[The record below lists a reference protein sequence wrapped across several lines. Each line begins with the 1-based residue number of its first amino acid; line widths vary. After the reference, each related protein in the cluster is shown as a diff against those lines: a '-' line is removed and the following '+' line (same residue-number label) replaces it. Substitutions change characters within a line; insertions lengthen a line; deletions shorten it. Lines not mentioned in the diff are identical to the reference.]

1 MTLAKPWRYAAFA
14 ALIAIYILL
23 RVWGLTSSCLWFDEI
38 FSIHAAGHTWNTILA
53 FVAQDLIHPPL
64 SYLLLKIWISAGGE
78 GLLWL
83 RLFPV
88 FFSVLALVPIFLL
101 CRELKLGFFT
111 TALALF
117 ILAVNGSLIKY
128 SQEVRMYAPLLCLS
142 LFSIWLFVR
151 FVNLGRGLIPLAVVN
166 ILMVYTHYFGW
177 LVVLSQLAT
186 IAIIRRDKLL
196 KIGAMTA
203 AVLAAFAPWIALIM
217 GAAPAG
223 EKFAQN
229 IGWMQR
235 PGAVTLFQFVLS
247 LFEPIYFKAS
257 SLDDASNYAV
267 SVILF
272 ILVSFAI
279 FFYLRKFAVESKEER
294 QKAFTLLAFVIIPIC
309 IAINASW
316 ILPYSV
322 WGTRHLIIVF
332 VPFIILIAWMID
344 KVEISA
350 IRISAAAAFV
360 ALSVVAFGLQA
371 GRGAS
376 PYIWCGWEV
385 LASDLENAQQ
395 NSTDRTQVYVFE
407 DLTAYH
413 FWFALR
419 NSPEKFQV
427 DKMQGLEK
435 INEDTA
441 YFLPRGF
448 DSVNR
453 VDIGKL
459 QGEKFWI
466 AFRAAK
472 WDMLK
477 SPLYD
482 LVARGYVI
490 GEPTIFEAGKDK
502 AYLVLVE
509 KQK

>member
-1 MTLAKPWRYAAFA
+1 MTLSKRGRYAVCA

-38 FSIHAAGHTWNTILA
+38 FSIHAAGHTWNTILG

-78 GLLWL
+78 GLLWV

-88 FFSVLALVPIFLL
+88 FFSVLALVPFFLL

-117 ILAVNGSLIKY
+117 IFAVNGSLIKY

-142 LFSIWLFVR
+142 LFSVWLFVR
-151 FVNLGRGLIPLAVVN
+151 FLNSGKGVILLAVVN

-177 LVVLSQLAT
+177 LVILSQLVA
-186 IAIIRRDKLL
+186 IAIIRREKLL
-196 KIGAMTA
+196 KAGAMTA
-203 AVLAAFAPWIALIM
+203 VVFAAFVPWIVLIM

-235 PGAVTLFQFVLS
+235 PGAVELSQFVLS

-257 SLDDASNYAV
+257 SLDYASNYPV
-267 SVILF
+267 SIILF
-272 ILVSFAI
+272 LLVGFAI
-279 FFYLRKFAVESKEER
+279 FLYLQKFAAEIQEEK
-294 QKAFTLLAFVIIPIC
+294 QKAFTLLAFVAAPVFL
-309 IAINASW
+309 ALVASW

-350 IRISAAAAFV
+350 IGYSVAGAFV
-360 ALSVVAFGLQA
+360 VLSVVAFGLQA
-371 GRGAS
+371 ARGATR
-376 PYIWCGWEV
+376 YIWCGWEV
-385 LASDLENAQQ
+385 LASDLENSTRE
-395 NSTDRTQVYVFE
+395 STDRTQVYVFE

-419 NSPEKFQV
+419 NSPEKFQI
-427 DKMQGLEK
+427 DKMQGLE
-435 INEDTA
+435 NLAEDKA

-448 DSVNR
+448 DSVKR
-453 VDIGKL
+453 VDIREM

-466 AFRAAK
+466 AFRTK
-472 WDMLK
+472 EWDILK

-482 LVARGYVI
+482 MAARGYVI
-490 GEPTIFEAGKDK
+490 GEPTSFEAGKDK